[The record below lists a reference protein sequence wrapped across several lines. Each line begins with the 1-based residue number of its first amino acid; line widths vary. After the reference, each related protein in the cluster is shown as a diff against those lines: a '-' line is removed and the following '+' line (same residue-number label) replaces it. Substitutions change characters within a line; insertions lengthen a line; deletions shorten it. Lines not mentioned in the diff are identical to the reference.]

1 MKSIHG
7 KRILIGVSGGIAI
20 YKTLSLISLLTK
32 AGADC
37 RVLMTEGARKFIAP
51 LSFQTMSGH
60 RVYTELFDQEEGFI
74 PHIDLTREADV
85 FLIAPATADLLAKL
99 AHGLGDDLLSSTFL
113 ASVCPVILSPSM
125 NVHMFENPSTQAN
138 LKTLKSRG
146 VILIDPKEGHLA
158 CKESGFGRMPEPEEL
173 LDFLD
178 TFFTEKDL
186 KGKKIIITGGPTKE
200 RFDPVRYITN
210 DSSGKQGVALAR
222 RAVKRGAQVIF
233 IHGDLKVPE
242 PQGSVNLHV
251 EKTKEMLDAVDAHFE
266 DCDAL
271 IMAAAPC
278 DMTPS
283 HFSDN
288 KMKKVGR
295 TDEFTLSFRETVDIL
310 KTMGQKKTHQV
321 LVGFAAE
328 TRNVE
333 EYAKTKLTAK
343 NADYIVANN
352 VALQGAGFDGDTNV
366 VTIYGREDQKA
377 YPMLSK
383 SDVAD
388 RILDLLL

>member
-37 RVLMTEGARKFIAP
+37 RVLMTEGARKFISP

-158 CKESGFGRMPEPEEL
+158 CKESGLGRMPEPEEL

-222 RAVKRGAQVIF
+222 RAIKRGAKVIF

-251 EKTKEMLDAVDAHFE
+251 EKTKEMLNAVDAHFE

-288 KMKKVGR
+288 KMKKAGR